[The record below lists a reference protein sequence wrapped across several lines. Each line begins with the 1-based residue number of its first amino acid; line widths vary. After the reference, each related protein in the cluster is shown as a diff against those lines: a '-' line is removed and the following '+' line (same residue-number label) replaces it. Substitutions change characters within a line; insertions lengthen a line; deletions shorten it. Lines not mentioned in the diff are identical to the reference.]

1 MVSFMLVLSIT
12 KVMCTGIYINY
23 AQLLNPVHLDTEL
36 IIFFITLI

>member
-12 KVMCTGIYINY
+12 KVMCIYINY